1 MSQSTDAHS
10 GSYSVKVGG
19 STSANKRI
27 GYKEMTLKAGD
38 YVIKFYAKAASTT
51 GATVCPGAVNVVDG
65 KVNGSYLYGDYVNDI
80 TSAEWVLVEQ
90 TVKIPSDGTY
100 CFVIMNSKK
109 PGGDVLIDDYTVT
122 LNGTSIIK

>member
-1 MSQSTDAHS
+1 
-10 GSYSVKVGG
+10 
-19 STSANKRI
+19 
-27 GYKEMTLKAGD
+27 MTLKAGD

-51 GATVCPGAVNVVDG
+51 GAAVRPGAVNVVDG
-65 KVNGSYLYGDYVNDI
+65 KVNGSYLYGDYVNNI

-100 CFVIMNSKK
+100 CFVIMNSSK